1 VQVIDANLQRRAA
14 RALEG
19 VAECDVYLE
28 KSNMRISFGLTLL
41 LCAGAAGAQTPDGRK
56 TFETHC
62 GACHGVDGNGG
73 EFAGSILARIRAMSD
88 AQIEST
94 IRTGVPGR
102 GMPPVPLTNDEIRVV
117 LAHLRTLRAPDSERR
132 DRSRQITTTTGTRL
146 EGVVTD
152 EGIDDLQIR
161 TPDERIH
168 LMRRSGE
175 RFREVTSQSDWPAYD
190 GGFTGNRYTT
200 LRQIDKT
207 NVSRLVS
214 RWIFAMDDAT
224 GLQTTPVVVNGIM
237 YVTTANQCYAL
248 DAGSGRKI
256 WRFQRPRS
264 KALVG
269 NASGGIN
276 RGVAVDGDRVF
287 METDNAHLLALN
299 RFTGAL
305 LWDIEMANASQ
316 NYSATAAPLAI
327 AGLIVA
333 GTAGGDGG
341 ARGFLAAYDP
351 ATGQERWRFWTTP
364 APGEPGSD
372 TWQGR
377 AIEHPGGATWMSG
390 SYDADLGLVYWQT
403 GNPGPDMNGDER
415 LGDNLYTSSV
425 IALDVKT
432 GKLRW
437 YYQFTPHNVW
447 DWDAQQPLT
456 LVDAEWDG
464 HQRKL
469 LLQANRNGF
478 FYVLDRTDG
487 KLLLASP
494 FVEKLTW
501 AKKIGADGRP
511 VLNPNQI
518 PTERGVRVC
527 PSLIGA
533 ANWWSNA
540 YDPATGLFYVSALES
555 CAIFSKRD
563 TEWEAGK
570 GFGGGGTREAAE
582 DPPKKYLRALD
593 VHTGRIAWQLPEIGP
608 GTTRG
613 GVLATAGGITFF
625 CADGSEFAAVDSA
638 TGKLLW
644 RFPAN
649 HFWRASPMTYVFDE
663 KQYVAVASGA
673 NILAFGLPD

>member
-1 VQVIDANLQRRAA
+1 MRMSLPLIFILLAA
-14 RALEG
+14 
-19 VAECDVYLE
+19 
-28 KSNMRISFGLTLL
+28 
-41 LCAGAAGAQTPDGRK
+41 AASAQTTDGRK
-56 TFETHC
+56 VFEARC
-62 GACHGVDGNGG
+62 GECHGVDGNGG
-73 EFAGSILARIRAMSD
+73 EFAGSILARLRAMND
-88 AQIEST
+88 TQIENT
-94 IRTGVPGR
+94 IRNGVPGR
-102 GMPPVPLTNDEIRVV
+102 GMPPVALTSQELRAV
-117 LAHLRTLRAPDSERR
+117 LVHLRTLRAPDSGRR
-132 DRSRQITTTTGTRL
+132 EPIRQITTTTGTVLR
-146 EGVVTD
+146 GVVTG

-161 TPDERIH
+161 TEDGRIH
-168 LMRRSGE
+168 LMRRAGA
-175 RFREVTSQSDWPAYD
+175 RFREVTSQKDWPAYD
-190 GGFTGNRYTT
+190 GGFNGNRYTK

-207 NVSRLVS
+207 NVSRLTA
-214 RWIFAMDDAT
+214 RWIFAMDDTT
-224 GLQTTPVVVNGIM
+224 GLQTTPVVVNGMM

-248 DAGSGRKI
+248 DAGSGRVI
-256 WRFQRPRS
+256 WHFQRPRT
-264 KALVG
+264 KGLVG
-269 NASGGIN
+269 NAAGGIN
-276 RGVAVDGDRVF
+276 RGVAIDGDRVF

-305 LWDIEMANASQ
+305 LWDIELADASR
-316 NYSATAAPLAI
+316 NYSATAAPLAVD
-327 AGLIVA
+327 GLIIA

-351 ATGQERWRFWTTP
+351 ATGKERWRFWTTP
-364 APGEPGSD
+364 LAGEPGSE
-372 TWQGR
+372 TWKGT

-403 GNPGPDMNGDER
+403 GNPGPDMNGDQR
-415 LGDNLYTSSV
+415 VGDNLYTSSV
-425 IALDVKT
+425 VALDVKT

-437 YYQFTPHNVW
+437 YYQFNPHNVW

-464 HQRKL
+464 RPRKL
-469 LLQANRNGF
+469 LLQASRNGF
-478 FYVLDRTDG
+478 FYVLDRTNG
-487 KLLLASP
+487 KLLRASP

-501 AKKIGADGRP
+501 AKEIGADGRP
-511 VLNPNQI
+511 VMNPNQI

-533 ANWWSNA
+533 ANWWSTA

-555 CAIFSKRD
+555 CAVFSKRD

-570 GFGGGGTREAAE
+570 GFGGGGTRDTPE

-593 VHTGRIAWQLPEIGP
+593 LRTGRIAWQLPEFGP

-613 GVLATAGGITFF
+613 GVLSTAGGITFF

-644 RFPAN
+644 HFPAN
-649 HFWRASPMTYVFDE
+649 HFWRASPMTYEFDG

-673 NILAFGLPD
+673 NILAFGLPE

>member
-1 VQVIDANLQRRAA
+1 
-14 RALEG
+14 
-19 VAECDVYLE
+19 
-28 KSNMRISFGLTLL
+28 MRTFGLNLMLL
-41 LCAGAAGAQTPDGRK
+41 AAAAAAQTPDGQK
-56 TFETHC
+56 IFETRC
-62 GACHGVDGNGG
+62 GACHGVDANGG
-73 EFAGSILARIRAMSD
+73 EFAGSILARLRAMTD
-88 AQIEST
+88 GQIEST
-94 IRTGVPGR
+94 IRNGVPGR
-102 GMPPVPLTNDEIRVV
+102 GMPPVVLTDDELRVV
-117 LAHLRTLRAPDSERR
+117 LAHLRMLRAPSSGRRERT
-132 DRSRQITTTTGTRL
+132 RQITTTTGAQL
-146 EGVVTD
+146 EGVVTG
-152 EGIDDLQIR
+152 EGIEDLQIR
-161 TPDERIH
+161 TADAHIH
-168 LMRRSGE
+168 LMRRSGD
-175 RFREVTSQSDWPAYD
+175 RFREVTSQMDWPSYD
-190 GGFTGNRYTT
+190 GGFSGNRYTT
-200 LRQIDKT
+200 LRQIDKA
-207 NVSRLVS
+207 NVSRVVP
-214 RWIFAMDDAT
+214 RWIFSMDDTT

-248 DAGSGRKI
+248 DAGSGRQI
-256 WRFQRPRS
+256 WHVQRPRS
-264 KALVG
+264 KALMG

-276 RGVAVDGDRVF
+276 RGVAVGGDRVF

-299 RFTGAL
+299 RFTGSL
-305 LWDIEMANASQ
+305 VWDIEMADASQ
-316 NYSATAAPLAI
+316 NYSATAAPLAV

-351 ATGQERWRFWTTP
+351 TTGKEIWRFWTTP
-364 APGEPGSD
+364 LPGEPGSE
-372 TWQGR
+372 TWKGK

-403 GNPGPDMNGDER
+403 GNPGPDMNGDQR

-464 HQRKL
+464 HPRKL

-487 KLLLASP
+487 KLLHASP

-501 AKKIGADGRP
+501 AKEIGADGHP
-511 VLNPNQI
+511 ALNPNQI
-518 PTERGVRVC
+518 PTEQGVRVC

-555 CAIFSKRD
+555 CAVFSKRD

-570 GFGGGGTREAAE
+570 GFGGGGTRDTVE

-593 VHTGRIAWQLPEIGP
+593 VRTGRIVWQLPEIGP

-644 RFPAN
+644 HFPAN
-649 HFWRASPMTYVFDE
+649 HFWRASPMTYTFDG
-663 KQYVAVASGA
+663 KQYVAVASGT
-673 NILAFGLPD
+673 NILAFGLAE

>member
-1 VQVIDANLQRRAA
+1 MRL
-14 RALEG
+14 
-19 VAECDVYLE
+19 VYCL
-28 KSNMRISFGLTLL
+28 SLL
-41 LCAGAAGAQTPDGRK
+41 LLAAAAHAQSPDGRK
-56 TFETHC
+56 VFETRC
-62 GACHGVDGNGG
+62 GACHGVDANGG
-73 EFAGSILARIRAMSD
+73 EFAGSILTRLRAMID

-94 IRTGVPGR
+94 IRTGLQGR
-102 GMPPVPLTNDEIRVV
+102 GMPPVPLTDNEMRAV
-117 LAHLRTLRAPDSERR
+117 LAYLRTLRAPGAGRRERT
-132 DRSRQITTTTGTRL
+132 RQITTTTGAQL
-146 EGVVTD
+146 EGAVTG

-161 TPDERIH
+161 TADAHIH
-168 LMRRSGE
+168 LMRRVGE
-175 RFREVTSQSDWPAYD
+175 RFREATSQTDWPAYD
-190 GGFTGNRYTT
+190 GGFSGNRYST
-200 LRQIDKT
+200 LRQIDKA
-207 NVSRLVS
+207 NVSRLVP
-214 RWIFAMDDAT
+214 RWIFAMDDTT
-224 GLQTTPVVVNGIM
+224 GLQTTPVVVNGMM

-248 DAGSGRKI
+248 DAGSGRQI
-256 WRFQRPRS
+256 WRFQRARS
-264 KALVG
+264 KGLVG

-287 METDNAHLLALN
+287 METDNAHLLALD

-305 LWDIEMANASQ
+305 LWDVEMADASQ

-327 AGLIVA
+327 GGLIVA

-341 ARGFLAAYDP
+341 ARGFLAAYDSVS
-351 ATGQERWRFWTTP
+351 GKERWRFWTTP
-364 APGEPGSD
+364 LPGEPGSE
-372 TWQGR
+372 TWKGN

-403 GNPGPDMNGDER
+403 GNPGPDMNGDQR

-425 IALDVKT
+425 VALDVKT

-437 YYQFTPHNVW
+437 HYQFTPHNVW
-447 DWDAQQPLT
+447 DWDAQQPLA
-456 LVDAEWDG
+456 LIDAEWEG
-464 HQRKL
+464 RPRKL

-487 KLLLASP
+487 RLLHASP

-501 AKKIGADGRP
+501 AEEIGADGRP
-511 VLNPNQI
+511 VMNPNQI
-518 PTERGVRVC
+518 PTEQGVRVC

-555 CAIFSKRD
+555 CAVFSKRD

-570 GFGGGGTREAAE
+570 GFGGGGTRDTVE

-593 VHTGRIAWQLPEIGP
+593 VRTGHIAWELPEIGP

-613 GVLATAGGITFF
+613 GVLATAGGILFF
-625 CADGSEFAAVDSA
+625 CADDSEFAAVDSA

-649 HFWRASPMTYVFDE
+649 HFWRASPMTYLFDE
-663 KQYVAVASGA
+663 KQYVTVASGA
-673 NILAFGLPD
+673 NILAFGLPE